1 MNRGNGIRGEGND
14 MRRKSATMVIVLA
27 LLVGSISGC
36 SEINRE
42 DSPVEMLATIEQDI
56 DTIDL
61 LNLPTTQLGTILL
74 RAIQKRVDSDP
85 RFLDVELI
93 RYQVSYR
100 RTDGGSLVPASFVRT
115 ISGTV
120 PVGGGPTTFNTFTVF
135 DIGSLQQAPYA
146 ALLPQNG
153 GRDPETGNRF
163 VKMDVIIDVFGE
175 TISGERVSARAQ
187 APFTFCAGCS

>member
-1 MNRGNGIRGEGND
+1 
-14 MRRKSATMVIVLA
+14 MRTKSAACLIIMVLV
-27 LLVGSISGC
+27 VGSLAGC

-42 DSPVEMLATIEQDI
+42 SAPVEMLATIEQDI

-61 LNLPTTQLGTILL
+61 LNLPTGDLGKILL
-74 RAIQKRVDSDP
+74 RAIQKRTDSDP
-85 RFLDVELI
+85 RFLDVQLR

-100 RTDGGSLVPASFVRT
+100 RTDGGTLVPASFVRT

-120 PVGGGPTTFNTFTVF
+120 PVGGAPTELNTFTVF
-135 DIGSLQQAPYA
+135 DIGSLNQAPFA

-163 VKMDVIIDVFGE
+163 VKMDVIIDIFGE
-175 TISGERVSARAQ
+175 TTAGEDVSARAQ
-187 APFTFCAGCS
+187 APFIFCAGCT